1 MEIPGLGPVESDD
14 ETYISYP
21 ITVPVLDYNE
31 VEFFVE
37 GYDDDDDQEDF
48 HTAIETFL
56 ALDESALQ
64 DASKA
69 VFAYYKQAGATFE
82 PDDDDPAE
90 FPDIDGPDD
99 VWDHVELGVE
109 ATVSRET
116 EGDQEVVV
124 SVECTCDWEREKGL
138 LLVFRGGR
146 EVSKVGPVES

>member
-69 VFAYYKQAGATFE
+69 VFAYYRQASADYE
-82 PDDDDPAE
+82 PDDDDPTE
-90 FPDIDGPDD
+90 FPDIGGPDD
-99 VWDHVELGVE
+99 VWEHVELGVE
-109 ATVSRET
+109 ATVVRET

-124 SVECTCDWEREKGL
+124 SVECTCDWARDKGL
-138 LLVFRGGR
+138 VLVFRGGR
-146 EVSKVGPVES
+146 EVSKAGPLES